1 MKKYFIIGCVWTMIL
16 LTCIHGISKSNIE
29 YEILFDSHT
38 KNTYKV
44 KDEIQNAYAELV
56 SGVHQESYIF
66 MVLDNLDIFKVRDDI
81 SVSWKDNRVYIIQGD
96 GNGTHIKGE
105 LVANSI
111 CVPKVQPRSFIKEFL
126 GL

>member
-1 MKKYFIIGCVWTMIL
+1 MKKYFIIGCVWMMIL

-38 KNTYKV
+38 KNTYAV
-44 KDEIQNAYAELV
+44 KDEIQNVYAELV

-81 SVSWKDNRVYIIQGD
+81 SVSWKDNHIYIIQGD

-111 CVPKVQPRSFIKEFL
+111 CVPKVQPRSFIMELL

>member
-29 YEILFDSHT
+29 YEVLFDSHT
-38 KNTYKV
+38 KNTYAV
-44 KDEIQNAYAELV
+44 KDEIQNAYSELV

-81 SVSWKDNRVYIIQGD
+81 SVSWKDNHVYIIQGD
-96 GNGTHIKGE
+96 GDGIHIKGE